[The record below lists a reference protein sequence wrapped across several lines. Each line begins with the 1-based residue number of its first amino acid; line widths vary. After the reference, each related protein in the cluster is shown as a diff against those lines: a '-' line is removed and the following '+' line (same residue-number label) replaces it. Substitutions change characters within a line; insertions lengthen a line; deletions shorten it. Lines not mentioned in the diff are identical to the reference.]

1 MGGGKL
7 GIDFLP
13 GLLGTAVFSKIFRYL
28 SYLTHISLPFFHF
41 FRYRNLRS
49 REMELRLR
57 VIFVVLQAERRNENY
72 FTKLRY
78 ENYFTR
84 L

>member
-28 SYLTHISLPFFHF
+28 SYLTHFLSFFHF

-49 REMELRLR
+49 KEMESRLR
-57 VIFVVLQAERRNENY
+57 VIFVVLQAGRRNV
-72 FTKLRY
+72 TKIILPVY
-78 ENYFTR
+78 DPQ
-84 L
+84 

>member
-13 GLLGTAVFSKIFRYL
+13 GFLGTAVFSKIFRYL
-28 SYLTHISLPFFHF
+28 SYLTHIFLPFFHF

-49 REMELRLR
+49 REMESRLR
-57 VIFVVLQAERRNENY
+57 VIFVVLQAGRRNV
-72 FTKLRY
+72 TKIILPVY
-78 ENYFTR
+78 DPQ
-84 L
+84 

>member
-28 SYLTHISLPFFHF
+28 SYLTHISLPFLHF

-49 REMELRLR
+49 KEMESRLR

>member
-13 GLLGTAVFSKIFRYL
+13 GFLGTAVFSKIFRYL
-28 SYLTHISLPFFHF
+28 SYLTHIFLPFFHF

-49 REMELRLR
+49 REMESRLR
-57 VIFVVLQAERRNENY
+57 VIFVVLQAERRNV
-72 FTKLRY
+72 TKIILPVY
-78 ENYFTR
+78 DPQ
-84 L
+84 

>member
-13 GLLGTAVFSKIFRYL
+13 GFLGTAVFSKIFRYL
-28 SYLTHISLPFFHF
+28 SYLTHFLPFFHF

-49 REMELRLR
+49 KEMESRLR
-57 VIFVVLQAERRNENY
+57 VIFVVLQAGRRNV
-72 FTKLRY
+72 TKIILPVY
-78 ENYFTR
+78 DPQ
-84 L
+84 

>member
-28 SYLTHISLPFFHF
+28 SYLTHISSLSSIS
-41 FRYRNLRS
+41 LDI
-49 REMELRLR
+49 E
-57 VIFVVLQAERRNENY
+57 I
-72 FTKLRY
+72 
-78 ENYFTR
+78 
-84 L
+84 

>member
-28 SYLTHISLPFFHF
+28 SYLTHIFLPFFHF

-49 REMELRLR
+49 REMESRLR
-57 VIFVVLQAERRNENY
+57 VIFVVLQAERWNV
-72 FTKLRY
+72 TKIILPVY
-78 ENYFTR
+78 DPQ
-84 L
+84 